1 MLFIKF
7 ILFNLMEDI
16 EMKDETNSLKEN
28 LNQEQNKKSEEISN
42 QDLKREFKWSHQ
54 KKNKYYI

>member
-1 MLFIKF
+1 MLYIKF

-28 LNQEQNKKSEEISN
+28 LNQEQNKKREEISN
-42 QDLKREFKWSHQ
+42 QDLKREFKWVHQ
-54 KKNKYYI
+54 KKNK

>member
-16 EMKDETNSLKEN
+16 QMKDETNSLKEN

-42 QDLKREFKWSHQ
+42 QDLKREFK
-54 KKNKYYI
+54 